1 MRHIKRTFN
10 LILTLAAMLT
20 MGQTAGAAT
29 ETKTVTFYLDGG
41 ASGKT
46 SLQDEWT
53 LVSGGKELHYSNT
66 NTTVDKILLTERTS
80 ITSFKGNFIQDN
92 GELEFSNLEGTVT
105 KVELCQFQFFYS
117 GNQMYVGLDKS
128 NS

>member
-1 MRHIKRTFN
+1 M
-10 LILTLAAMLT
+10 
-20 MGQTAGAAT
+20 
-29 ETKTVTFYLDGG
+29 
-41 ASGKT
+41 
-46 SLQDEWT
+46 
-53 LVSGGKELHYSNT
+53 LHYSNT

-80 ITSFKGNFIQDN
+80 ITNFKGNFIQDN

-128 NS
+128 NSSKLLHLQGNNSDYDYPSSDATDYVSATFEGSVAVSTSDPLCSL

>member
-1 MRHIKRTFN
+1 MKRAFF
-10 LILTLAAMLT
+10 LILITALLLAFTNKAW
-20 MGQTAGAAT
+20 AAT

-53 LVSGGKELHYSNT
+53 LVSGGKVLHYSNM

-80 ITSFKGNFIQDN
+80 ITNFKGNFIQDN

-105 KVELCQFQFFYS
+105 KVELC
-117 GNQMYVGLDKS
+117 
-128 NS
+128 